1 MLRTETLIFV
11 TSNLHVSYITL
22 DNVDLPD
29 RAVPAKHASNIFLCE
44 RFYIII
50 MSSCACVTKFHL
62 FQIHL
67 SMRNAKENLGS
78 LLNKLNEFGANL
90 NEEM

>member
-29 RAVPAKHASNIFLCE
+29 RAVLGKHASNIF
-44 RFYIII
+44 
-50 MSSCACVTKFHL
+50 SC
-62 FQIHL
+62 
-67 SMRNAKENLGS
+67 
-78 LLNKLNEFGANL
+78 
-90 NEEM
+90 